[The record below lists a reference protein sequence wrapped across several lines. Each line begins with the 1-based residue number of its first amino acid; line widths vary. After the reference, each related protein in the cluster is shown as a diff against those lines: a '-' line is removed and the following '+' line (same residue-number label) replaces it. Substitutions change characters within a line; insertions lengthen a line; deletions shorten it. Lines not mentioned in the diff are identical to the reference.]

1 MHRSNLLSALAL
13 TLLSASAL
21 SAAEKPAMFRGN
33 PEHTGVYDSPGV
45 PQPIKLKWQ
54 FHTDGQVVSSPAVT
68 SDMVYV
74 GSTDHFLYAIDRA
87 SGSQKWKFKSG
98 GRIPS
103 SPAVDAGAVYFGS

>member
-1 MHRSNLLSALAL
+1 MQWNRLPLALAL
-13 TLLSASAL
+13 SVLAPAAL

-68 SDMVYV
+68 GDTVYV
-74 GSTDHFLYAIDRA
+74 GSTDHFLYAIDRN
-87 SGSQKWKFKSG
+87 SGAQKWKFKSE
-98 GRIPS
+98 GRITS
-103 SPAVDAGAVYFGS
+103 SPAVDAGA